1 MPELA
6 TIVKYILIAIPI
18 LFAITL
24 HEVAHGWVAKQNGD
38 DTAASLGRLSIN
50 PIKHIDPIGTVVVPI
65 VLLYFF
71 GAPFGWAKPVPVNW
85 NKLQKPKR
93 DMALVALAG
102 PLANLFMLIIWA
114 IILKLADSMGADW
127 WNLSQIIIYIANIG
141 ILINAVIMIL
151 NLIPIPPLDGS
162 RVVSSL
168 IPDRWA
174 AAYSKIEPYG
184 ILIVVVLMIS
194 GVLGKLLLPA
204 VNSVS
209 DIVISFLALF

>member
-1 MPELA
+1 MPEA
-6 TIVKYILIAIPI
+6 AVIIKYILIAIPI

-38 DTAASLGRLSIN
+38 NTAASLGRLSIN
-50 PIKHIDPIGTVVVPI
+50 PIKHIDPVGTVIVPI
-65 VLLYFF
+65 LLLYFF

-85 NKLQKPKR
+85 NKLNKPKR

-102 PLANLFMLIIWA
+102 PAANLIMMIVWA
-114 IILKLADSMGADW
+114 IILKLADSMSAEW
-127 WNLSQIIIYIANIG
+127 WNLSQSIIYIANIG

-174 AAYSKIEPYG
+174 AAYSRIEPYG
-184 ILIVVVLMIS
+184 IVIVLVLMLT
-194 GVLGKLLLPA
+194 GVLGKFLLPT
-204 VNSVS
+204 VYLIS
-209 DIVISFLALF
+209 DLVISLLALI